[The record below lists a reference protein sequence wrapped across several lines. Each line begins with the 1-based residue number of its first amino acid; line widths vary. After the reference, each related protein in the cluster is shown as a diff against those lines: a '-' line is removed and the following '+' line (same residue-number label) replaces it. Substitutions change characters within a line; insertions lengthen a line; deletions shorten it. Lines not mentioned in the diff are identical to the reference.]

1 MIGNMIFFAHY
12 TLLLLYGI
20 LLSLIFAGIKFTKK
34 NLGMMIL
41 LFVICGLSQVFAYLS
56 FNEIFVWKIYPLITH
71 LPLLLFLC
79 LYYHKRLV
87 TAISAITTAYLFCQP
102 AKWFGL
108 LFESLTADSVAGRI
122 TRIIVLA
129 ATGFFVLRY
138 LAAYFSDIFN
148 KDSQSVLIFGIV
160 PIIYY
165 IFDYSMSIYTDFWN
179 SSNRTAAEF
188 LPFFLCV
195 VYILFCIVYYHA
207 YEQKADAER
216 KEQMIHITVE
226 QQAKEIE
233 AIRRS
238 EQEIRLLRHDMRF
251 FLSSLALCLEESKQ
265 EKALQ
270 MIASYIDTVEA
281 TSVKRYCSNVI
292 LNCVLSDIA
301 AKCAENHIHFD
312 PVVELDDFRLDEIM
326 FSSIVSNALDNA
338 LNAQKRLPENE
349 RFIKLMLKNSNG
361 KILLSIKNP
370 FDTQPIF
377 SDDLPISTKPNHGY
391 GTQSIR
397 YMTERLGG
405 NCQFIVE
412 DKLFVLRVVI

>member
-312 PVVELDDFRLDEIM
+312 PVVEFDDFRLDEIM